1 MELGRWGDERHRQV
15 RGLADR
21 SPGVAH
27 GGGDTLYPLLAPTCA
42 APNEVCR
49 AAPNSVLAE
58 MMELGRW
65 GDERHRQ
72 VRGLADRSPGVAHG
86 GGDTLYPL
94 LAPTCAA
101 PNEAC
106 CRRRFLFSGN
116 DGARAVG
123 RRATSA
129 GTGSRRSTAGCC
141 ARWRGYS
148 LSLARSDL
156 RRAERSAAGGAEF
169 LFSGNDGARAVGRR
183 ATSAGTGSRRSIA
196 GCCARWRGYS
206 LSLARSDLRRAERSL
221 PAAPNSV
228 LAEMMELGRWGDER
242 HRQVRG
248 LADRSPGVA
257 HGGGDTLYPL
267 LAPTC
272 AAPNEVCRRR
282 RIPF

>member
-1 MELGRWGDERHRQV
+1 MGRRATSAGTGSRRSIAGCCARWRGYSLSLARSDLRRAERS
-15 RGLADR
+15 L
-21 SPGVAH
+21 P
-27 GGGDTLYPLLAPTCA
+27 A
-42 APNEVCR
+42 APNFF
-49 AAPNSVLAE
+49 LAE

-101 PNEAC
+101 PNEV
-106 CRRRFLFSGN
+106 CRRRRISFL
-116 DGARAVG
+116 AEMMELG
-123 RRATSA
+123 RWGDERHRQVRGLADRSPGVAHGGGDTLYPLLA
-129 GTGSRRSTAGCC
+129 PTCAAPNEVCRR
-141 ARWRGYS
+141 RQ
-148 LSLARSDL
+148 
-156 RRAERSAAGGAEF
+156 F
-169 LFSGNDGARAVGRR
+169 FFSGNDGARAVGRR

-221 PAAPNSV
+221 PAAPNLF

-282 RIPF
+282 RISF